1 MQALS
6 QPHSLYVLLSVQHR
20 STVLQT
26 FLHVVVDTLDVAV
39 VACGVVSSVVVPSD
53 VVPSDV
59 VPSDVVSSVVVVVV
73 GSSLVVV
80 GTLSVVVHLVVVVR
94 GVMGVTGGG
103 GVVGGGVT
111 GSLEQDNMSH
121 FSLFASYWLW
131 NSCLTSQNS
140 SPVVLLRSF
149 IPFTHS
155 YTRASNKVREFFTIT
170 EKSPFL
176 VFSWSIAPTF
186 TFKTLIRR
194 RS

>member
-26 FLHVVVDTLDVAV
+26 FLHVVVDTIDFVV

-80 GTLSVVVHLVVVVR
+80 GTLSVVVHR
-94 GVMGVTGGG
+94 
-103 GVVGGGVT
+103 VVGV
-111 GSLEQDNMSH
+111 
-121 FSLFASYWLW
+121 
-131 NSCLTSQNS
+131 
-140 SPVVLLRSF
+140 
-149 IPFTHS
+149 
-155 YTRASNKVREFFTIT
+155 
-170 EKSPFL
+170 
-176 VFSWSIAPTF
+176 
-186 TFKTLIRR
+186 
-194 RS
+194 

>member
-1 MQALS
+1 MS

-26 FLHVVVDTLDVAV
+26 FLHVVVDTIDFVV
-39 VACGVVSSVVVPSD
+39 VACGVVSVVVPSD

-59 VPSDVVSSVVVVVV
+59 VSSVVVVV

-80 GTLSVVVHLVVVVR
+80 GTLSVVVHRVVVVR
-94 GVMGVTGGG
+94 GVMGVIGGP

-149 IPFTHS
+149 IPLTHS

>member
-1 MQALS
+1 MS

-26 FLHVVVDTLDVAV
+26 FLHVVVDTLDVVV
-39 VACGVVSSVVVPSD
+39 VACGVVSSV

-80 GTLSVVVHLVVVVR
+80 GTLSVVVHLFVVVR
-94 GVMGVTGGG
+94 GVMGVTGGP

-155 YTRASNKVREFFTIT
+155 YTRASNKVREVITIS
-170 EKSPFL
+170 EKSPIW

>member
-26 FLHVVVDTLDVAV
+26 FLHVVVDTIDFVV
-39 VACGVVSSVVVPSD
+39 VACGVVSV

-94 GVMGVTGGG
+94 GVIGVIGGP

-149 IPFTHS
+149 IPLTHS
-155 YTRASNKVREFFTIT
+155 YTRASNKVHNFSQSW
-170 EKSPFL
+170 KSPIFEPSP
-176 VFSWSIAPTF
+176 VQ
-186 TFKTLIRR
+186 
-194 RS
+194 